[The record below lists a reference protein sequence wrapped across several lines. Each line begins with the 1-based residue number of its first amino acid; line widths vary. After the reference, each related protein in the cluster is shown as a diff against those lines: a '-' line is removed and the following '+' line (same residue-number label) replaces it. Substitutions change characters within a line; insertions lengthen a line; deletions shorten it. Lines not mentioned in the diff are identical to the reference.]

1 MKPRSLLI
9 TLILV
14 GTFWLVTSRGQWKL
28 AQLMRPFTAGSQ
40 LWSDPVTAHGAGYD
54 SDEQNNIDIYKTNRL
69 ATVNITS
76 VVYERDFFFQVY
88 PRQGMGSGFIIN
100 GEGEIITN
108 NHVISG
114 SRNITVT
121 LADKDKKQ
129 YKAEVL
135 GIDRRND
142 LALIRIRAGR
152 KLPFVRLGDSENLQ
166 VGQKVLAI
174 GNPFGL
180 EGTLTTGILSS
191 LGRSLQN
198 EDGSM
203 LEGLIQTDAAI
214 NPGNSGGPM
223 FDSRGNVIGINTAI
237 YGSQTRSGEAGSIG
251 IGFAMPVN
259 RAKAILE
266 EFRTTGKISHPVH
279 GISQALF
286 IQSDLAEALN
296 LPASGGLLIETID
309 SNSPA
314 EEAGLKGYDRVVQVG
329 MYRLGVGGDL
339 ITAIDG
345 VAVDG
350 QDALRM
356 AVNRKRA
363 GDKMELTIVRGRRTI
378 KVPLTLG
385 SAAEP
390 L

>member
-9 TLILV
+9 TLILA

-76 VVYERDFFFQVY
+76 VVYERDLFFQVY

-100 GEGEIITN
+100 DEGEIITN
-108 NHVISG
+108 HHVISG

-121 LADKDKKQ
+121 LSDKDRKQ

-142 LALIRIRAGR
+142 LALIRIHAGR

-309 SNSPA
+309 NNSPA

-350 QDALRM
+350 QDALRR

-363 GDKMELTIVRGRRTI
+363 GDKMELTIVRGRRTM